1 MVMKDNKHE
10 IIVFEDG
17 NVKIDVDISP
27 SEDTVWLTQDQMAE
41 LFDVDRTRIVR
52 HIGNIYTENELD
64 KSSTSAENAQVQIEG
79 DRKVTRRVRRF
90 NLDMIISVGYRVKS
104 KRGIIFRKWASNIL
118 KEYMYKGYAVDQQ
131 RLIDN
136 EIHYKSFTST
146 VRMIANLVDR
156 KQLSAEESTGL
167 LKVISKYAYALE
179 TLDRYDQQ
187 TLTITNITKDDKQIK
202 LEYEDAMKEIK
213 KLPDYGKSQWFGNE
227 KDNSFHGALNAIYQ
241 TAFGE
246 DLYPSVEE
254 KAANLLYFV
263 VKDHAFYDGNKR
275 IAASVFLWFLDIN
288 DNLYKKDGTRI
299 IEDNALVAMVLMIA
313 LSHPNEKDSIVKIII
328 NLINQSN

>member
-1 MVMKDNKHE
+1 
-10 IIVFEDG
+10 
-17 NVKIDVDISP
+17 
-27 SEDTVWLTQDQMAE
+27 
-41 LFDVDRTRIVR
+41 
-52 HIGNIYTENELD
+52 
-64 KSSTSAENAQVQIEG
+64 
-79 DRKVTRRVRRF
+79 
-90 NLDMIISVGYRVKS
+90 
-104 KRGIIFRKWASNIL
+104 
-118 KEYMYKGYAVDQQ
+118 
-131 RLIDN
+131 
-136 EIHYKSFTST
+136 
-146 VRMIANLVDR
+146 
-156 KQLSAEESTGL
+156 L

-313 LSHPNEKDSIVKIII
+313 LSHPNEKDSIVKIIV
-328 NLINQSN
+328 NLINQNN